1 MTAEDALLWMGL
13 GVSATL
19 GVMLIAVMLRDAL
32 CRPSRL
38 ERAFSPLLTSA
49 ADEVFF

>member
-1 MTAEDALLWMGL
+1 MTAEDVLLWMGL

-19 GVMLIAVMLRDAL
+19 GFMLIAVMLRDAL
-32 CRPSRL
+32 CLSSRL
-38 ERAFSPLLTSA
+38 ERGVSPLLSSA